1 MRFVK
6 SNSFVFTLYHTLFTY
21 PAPSNLSYWW
31 NFGFLALLCLIIQ
44 MISGIFLAM
53 HYTPHADLAFISVE
67 HIMRDVNYGWFMRYV
82 HLNGASFF
90 FLVVYVHMFRGIYY
104 GSFNKPREILWIIG
118 VIILLLMILTAFLGY
133 VLPWGQ
139 MSFWAATVITNLAS
153 AIPYI
158 GTTVV
163 LWLWGGYSVDNATL
177 NRFFSFH
184 YLFPFIILALAIL
197 HVIFLHENGS
207 NNPLGINSRVD
218 QIMFPYYIIKDM
230 YSAVFFFIVYSYF
243 IFFEP
248 NTLGHPDN
256 YIMANPMVT
265 PTHIVPEWYFLP
277 FYAILRSVPEK
288 RLGVVLL
295 LLAIIIL
302 AVLPFFGRAFLRSSM
317 FRPFYKILFWFF
329 FFDTLLLGWIGG
341 KPIETPYYELGQ
353 FFTIFYFSYFFIFLP
368 FFQYL
373 EYIILLKN
381 SKITNCYSKYFVLK
395 KYKK

>member
-44 MISGIFLAM
+44 ILSGIFLAM

-230 YSAVFFFIVYSYF
+230 YSAVFFFMIYSYF

-288 RLGVVLL
+288 RLGVILL

-353 FFTIFYFSYFFIFLP
+353 VFTIFYFSYFFIFLP

-381 SKITNCYSKYFVLK
+381 SKIRNSYTKYFVLK

>member
-44 MISGIFLAM
+44 ILSGIFLAM

-230 YSAVFFFIVYSYF
+230 YSAVFFFIIYSYF

-288 RLGVVLL
+288 RLGVILL

-353 FFTIFYFSYFFIFLP
+353 FFTVFYFSYFFIFLP

-381 SKITNCYSKYFVLK
+381 SKIRNSYNKYFVLK

>member
-44 MISGIFLAM
+44 MVSGIFLAM

-230 YSAVFFFIVYSYF
+230 YSAVFFFIIYSYF

-288 RLGVVLL
+288 RLGVILL

-329 FFDTLLLGWIGG
+329 FFDSLLLGWIGG

-353 FFTIFYFSYFFIFLP
+353 VFTVFYFSYFFIFLP

-381 SKITNCYSKYFVLK
+381 SKILNSYTKYFVLK